1 MHPPE
6 NVTSNG
12 TTTTTTTTTTS
23 SQSSTNSAPL
33 QQAHLQQQY
42 YIIPP
47 PDAVARAAAHH
58 TLDLLL
64 YAIRE
69 RRLENQGILNA
80 PSTPLNTFAGAPP
93 TIPAGTQ
100 PGTPNNVDPQQQQ
113 LQLQQPITQPPQ
125 FSPINAPTP
134 PSGYMIGIP
143 HVNAGQMPP
152 PITAGITGPL
162 TFPAN
167 MTPTPSSVP
176 SAYAYTPSRGNLRPL
191 PYRNWPI
198 VQCLEECHHEVEKVT
213 YRKECSK
220 CRHEMRTRQAE
231 GIANNTESDARLYRA
246 TSSSYACKVCGL
258 QLCKECSREYAA
270 RGKAKIP
277 VFKSRGR
284 GKR

>member
-12 TTTTTTTTTTS
+12 TTTTTTTTPTS
-23 SQSSTNSAPL
+23 SQSPTNSAP
-33 QQAHLQQQY
+33 QQQPHLQQQY

-47 PDAVARAAAHH
+47 PDAVARASAHH

-80 PSTPLNTFAGAPP
+80 PSTPLNTFAGAPA
-93 TIPAGTQ
+93 TIPVGTQ

-113 LQLQQPITQPPQ
+113 LQLQQPITQQPQ
-125 FSPINAPTP
+125 FS
-134 PSGYMIGIP
+134 
-143 HVNAGQMPP
+143 